1 MALQN
6 KRTADSHS
14 TGWQIWKLFLMLDS
28 YKHPLRTY
36 GDIAFRV
43 FGGWAKHIVS
53 ILQSIQLI
61 VNVGL
66 IILSS
71 GQGIYQINPKIC
83 KSSVKP

>member
-1 MALQN
+1 ML
-6 KRTADSHS
+6 TLGS
-14 TGWQIWKLFLMLDS
+14 TGWQLWKMFIMLDS
-28 YKHPLRTY
+28 YKYPLKTY

-43 FGGWAKHIVS
+43 FGAPARHTVN

-66 IILSS
+66 IIIGN

-83 KSSVKP
+83 KFG